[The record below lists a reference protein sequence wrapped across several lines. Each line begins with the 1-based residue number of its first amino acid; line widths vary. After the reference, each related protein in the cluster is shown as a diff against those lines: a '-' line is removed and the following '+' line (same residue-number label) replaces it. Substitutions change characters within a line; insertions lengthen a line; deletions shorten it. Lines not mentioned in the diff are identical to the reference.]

1 MNQLI
6 KKYRMVLSAIYC
18 LILPYS
24 FVSYGA
30 EAESVI
36 RVGFPVQ
43 SGLTMKDENGN
54 YTGYTYDYLK
64 EIGQYTGWTYEFVEP
79 QGSMDEQLIQMMDML
94 ERGELDLVGAM
105 NNNKQTSS
113 VFDFPSE
120 NYGNAYSARGMGSRR
135 RGFIPVRRT
144 HCCPLMYPCPRDS
157 VLLLNFRLLPFIL
170 PPPRVIPK

>member
-43 SGLTMKDENGN
+43 SGLTMKDENGKAYAYRDSEGN
-54 YTGYTYDYLK
+54 YY
-64 EIGQYTGWTYEFVEP
+64 
-79 QGSMDEQLIQMMDML
+79 
-94 ERGELDLVGAM
+94 ELDFGL
-105 NNNKQTSS
+105 TL
-113 VFDFPSE
+113 E
-120 NYGNAYSARGMGSRR
+120 
-135 RGFIPVRRT
+135 
-144 HCCPLMYPCPRDS
+144 
-157 VLLLNFRLLPFIL
+157 
-170 PPPRVIPK
+170 

>member
-43 SGLTMKDENGN
+43 SGLFFCQQKFCTICLIFFFWG
-54 YTGYTYDYLK
+54 L
-64 EIGQYTGWTYEFVEP
+64 IPALIRICFV
-79 QGSMDEQLIQMMDML
+79 
-94 ERGELDLVGAM
+94 
-105 NNNKQTSS
+105 
-113 VFDFPSE
+113 
-120 NYGNAYSARGMGSRR
+120 
-135 RGFIPVRRT
+135 
-144 HCCPLMYPCPRDS
+144 
-157 VLLLNFRLLPFIL
+157 
-170 PPPRVIPK
+170 